1 MLPKV
6 LQFTQM
12 KMLPEELYGATQD
25 EMTLNE
31 RRKYLKRLWPRYIQA
46 DKKGRGALLTEM
58 EQVTG
63 MHRKSITRLMRSA
76 HQGSLERKKR
86 KTKRSPTY
94 GKEVGQ
100 VVSVVWESL
109 DYICAER
116 VQPQLLSTAR
126 HLAQFGELDKIG
138 ITLTPQLEE
147 QLAGVSRPTVQ
158 RMISKLRS
166 LNTALCLPRR
176 GPERANRKN
185 SATRGVPMGRIP
197 WQTQEAGHFEVDLVH
212 HCGQSTQG
220 EYAHT
225 LQMVDAATGWSERVV
240 VHGRG
245 QRAMEEGFRRIQG
258 RVPFQIKEL
267 HPDNGPEFFND
278 HMVRFW
284 GEELTGLRLSRSR
297 PYHKN
302 DNRWVEQKNDT
313 LVRAYLGN
321 GRLDTGVQVAALN
334 ELYDLMW
341 VYYNLF
347 QPVLHLSEKHYLQ
360 EEGKMKRRWDTA
372 RTPYERLKQTG
383 ALSSEQQEKL
393 DRLHAQTNP
402 RQLRNEIYERLAELW
417 KCQEHTQALPE
428 AERAA

>member
-1 MLPKV
+1 
-6 LQFTQM
+6 
-12 KMLPEELYGATQD
+12 
-25 EMTLNE
+25 
-31 RRKYLKRLWPRYIQA
+31 
-46 DKKGRGALLTEM
+46 
-58 EQVTG
+58 
-63 MHRKSITRLMRSA
+63 
-76 HQGSLERKKR
+76 
-86 KTKRSPTY
+86 
-94 GKEVGQ
+94 
-100 VVSVVWESL
+100 
-109 DYICAER
+109 
-116 VQPQLLSTAR
+116 
-126 HLAQFGELDKIG
+126 
-138 ITLTPQLEE
+138 
-147 QLAGVSRPTVQ
+147 
-158 RMISKLRS
+158 
-166 LNTALCLPRR
+166 
-176 GPERANRKN
+176 
-185 SATRGVPMGRIP
+185 
-197 WQTQEAGHFEVDLVH
+197 
-212 HCGQSTQG
+212 
-220 EYAHT
+220 
-225 LQMVDAATGWSERVV
+225 
-240 VHGRG
+240 
-245 QRAMEEGFRRIQG
+245 MEEGFRRIQG

-417 KCQEHTQALPE
+417 KCQEHTPALPE